1 MTGNNLNP
9 RAWALDLE
17 NGLIIHDP
25 NHLLKEKFM
34 HEQQYLLKNTT
45 KIKSPSDIED
55 FENYPDEVKRL
66 LRKVKRLRASIFIKQ
81 LL

>member
-34 HEQQYLLKNTT
+34 HEQQYLLKHTT
-45 KIKSPSDIED
+45 KITSENCLED
-55 FENYPDEVKRL
+55 FESYPDEVKRI
-66 LRKVKRLRASIFIKQ
+66 LRKVKRLKASIFIKQ